1 AVQTAASLPAA
12 CCLRLL
18 PAACCTF
25 PFLGL
30 QQTAIAAHLL
40 PIPFSL
46 EILPWPSQ
54 RKAKQQADASTAGQ
68 PKTAGPPPAAD
79 EPAQS
84 TKPAT
89 KQGTTTAAGKVTKNA
104 AAIATDNRPV
114 GKLPVTENVEKK
126 PVSFAGLFSANRKL
140 TNEHKLTK
148 FAVDDGPLTLV
159 SDDLLDVRA
168 KLGFCLVGYVAGKF
182 PGLKVIRTLAQ
193 SWGASFQQHESGCT
207 CRTALNSR
215 KMISASRRS
224 GPHFHRCPL
233 ECWHPNALGKIG
245 SRIGTPIAMDSL
257 TMNMERVSYAR
268 ILVEVD
274 ASKKLIEQVEFV
286 MPNGITRKQPVL
298 ATDLGI
304 CSRLAKAYRPLPP
317 QPPQP
322 LPPPVA
328 APIKPAE
335 AAKSKPGDWMV
346 VNRRS
351 KGKATATA
359 AKPAVETQRP
369 TSPPAGKVE
378 QGRLNM
384 KAPQPVLLKDKQG
397 RIAIRK
403 SRQEGISPSI
413 TMKIGFW
420 NVRGFNRPLKHNGVA
435 HLIKNNRLC
444 LLGILET
451 KLAASSIQTIL
462 SRSLPGWCQA
472 NNFDTIAGGRILVVW
487 DPAIIDIHPVD
498 ISPQVIHCRAT
509 NKSSQ
514 LSFYISFTYG
524 LYSVVNRRNMW
535 EKLSDFGQS
544 RNMPWLIMGDF
555 NCVKSPNEKQL
566 GRLDYTMFP
575 LPAATTLGIP
585 TMKATPYGASST
597 GVLCNNA
604 WLEGGLHC
612 SAHFNPPGCL
622 SDHSPGIVSI
632 LDPAPTKPKS
642 FRFFNMWADHPDFLA
657 TVEAKWN
664 LSVDG
669 TAQFCLCKRLKAL
682 KGELKAFNSQHYS
695 HISARAKE
703 ADHTLQVAQN
713 QLESNP
719 GDVALRNSLG
729 DLRKRAVF
737 LAEAERQF
745 FYQKAKI
752 HYLKD
757 GDRNTKFFHDMV
769 KRNVTKNS
777 IGAVTR
783 ADGTVITA
791 AEDIAQEF
799 AHTLPVDDG
808 VFEWG
813 PILSPEQTADLCRA
827 VTPLEVKEAIFHISD
842 NKAPGPDGY
851 SSCFFKKAWNIVGD
865 QVCRA
870 VLDFFRC
877 GRMLRQLN
885 HTIIALVP
893 KSDHSTHVADYRPI
907 SCCNVIYK
915 AITKIISD
923 RLAPVLEHLIDRC
936 QAAFVGGRNITDNI
950 FLAQEMVRQY
960 SRKRIS
966 PRCTI
971 NVDLRKAFD
980 SVSWSF
986 LGRVLHGYGFPP
998 LFINWIMEC
1007 VCNSSFSVALNG
1019 SLRGF
1024 FPGKKGLRQGDPMS
1038 PALFLLCMEYFSRL
1052 VKRKTTNS
1060 DFNFHPKC
1068 EKLKITHLLFA
1079 DDLMLFSRGDL
1090 PSIHILME
1098 CLQEFRDTSGL
1109 TINTSKSS
1117 IFTAGI
1123 QYEELDGIL
1132 ARTGFARGEMPVRY
1146 LGIPLAAQRLTV
1158 TNYSPLVDHIAD
1170 CISKWT
1176 GKSLSYAGRLE
1187 LIRSVIQGVE
1197 CFWLQVF
1204 PLPAAVIEKI
1214 HRLCRNFLWNSRR
1227 TPVAWEEICHP
1238 KEEGGLGIR
1247 HIQSWNVALLARVLW
1262 NIHRKADTLWVQWV
1276 NGVYLRDASIWDWQP
1291 KKGDSPLLQRLAEIR
1306 NKVVTEFG
1314 SSEAAIEQMTRWSTP
1329 KGLQTS
1335 KAYEYFRPKLA
1346 RQPWKAAI
1354 WKAFIPPKYSF
1365 ILWLGL
1371 RGRLATRDRLGFLQ
1385 EEDLCSLCINT
1396 KESAKHLFFECPFSN
1411 FVWSRIRHWLGINR
1425 TMSTLQSAVK
1435 WLKKEK
1441 TGSSVQNKARHL
1453 ALACTVYTLWR
1464 QRNEIIFEGS
1474 TACPERLVNLVKVTL
1489 FRVLWTLF
1497 PHGFDRS

>member
-1 AVQTAASLPAA
+1 MAKSK
-12 CCLRLL
+12 
-18 PAACCTF
+18 
-25 PFLGL
+25 
-30 QQTAIAAHLL
+30 
-40 PIPFSL
+40 
-46 EILPWPSQ
+46 
-54 RKAKQQADASTAGQ
+54 KAKQQADASTAGQ

-89 KQGTTTAAGKVTKNA
+89 KQGTTTAAGKVSTMAFNEFISDMEATPSHIAKNA

-193 SWGASFQQHESGCT
+193 SWGASFQQHESGWLVFRFAREEDRQRVLAGGPYFVYGRPLLLKHMPDCFEF
-207 CRTALNSR
+207 
-215 KMISASRRS
+215 KEDDISLTPVWATLPSL
-224 GPHFHRCPL
+224 PL

-286 MPNGITRKQPVL
+286 MPNGITRKQPVIW
-298 ATDLGI
+298 AFARDLPRPIGH
-304 CSRLAKAYRPLPP
+304 CPHSRPSRLPT
-317 QPPQP
+317 
-322 LPPPVA
+322 PVA

-369 TSPPAGKVE
+369 TSPPARQGGTGTAE
-378 QGRLNM
+378 YEGTATTNSDSSSSDSPTATHHEMPGIITDGLQGRALTGLSNTM
-384 KAPQPVLLKDKQG
+384 GSPTSL
-397 RIAIRK
+397 RI
-403 SRQEGISPSI
+403 
-413 TMKIGFW
+413 TGFVSW
-420 NVRGFNRPLKHNGVA
+420 AF
-435 HLIKNNRLC
+435 
-444 LLGILET
+444 LET

-498 ISPQVIHCRAT
+498 ISPQVIHCRGARISPLNSPSIFHLHT
-509 NKSSQ
+509 AFILLLIEGTCGRNFLILANHGTCHGLLWGISTVLNLPMRSS
-514 LSFYISFTYG
+514 LEWLHLGMSLRILWDCCTALG
-524 LYSVVNRRNMW
+524 LHDVPTTGCYYTWYSNNESNPVW
-535 EKLSDFGQS
+535 CKLD
-544 RNMPWLIMGDF
+544 R
-555 NCVKSPNEKQL
+555 
-566 GRLDYTMFP
+566 
-575 LPAATTLGIP
+575 
-585 TMKATPYGASST
+585 
-597 GVLCNNA
+597 VLCNNA

-799 AHTLPVDDG
+799 VDYYTSLLGTEAHTLPVDDG

-851 SSCFFKKAWNIVGD
+851 SS
-865 QVCRA
+865 
-870 VLDFFRC
+870 
-877 GRMLRQLN
+877 
-885 HTIIALVP
+885 
-893 KSDHSTHVADYRPI
+893 
-907 SCCNVIYK
+907 
-915 AITKIISD
+915 
-923 RLAPVLEHLIDRC
+923 
-936 QAAFVGGRNITDNI
+936 
-950 FLAQEMVRQY
+950 
-960 SRKRIS
+960 
-966 PRCTI
+966 
-971 NVDLRKAFD
+971 
-980 SVSWSF
+980 
-986 LGRVLHGYGFPP
+986 
-998 LFINWIMEC
+998 
-1007 VCNSSFSVALNG
+1007 
-1019 SLRGF
+1019 
-1024 FPGKKGLRQGDPMS
+1024 
-1038 PALFLLCMEYFSRL
+1038 
-1052 VKRKTTNS
+1052 
-1060 DFNFHPKC
+1060 
-1068 EKLKITHLLFA
+1068 
-1079 DDLMLFSRGDL
+1079 
-1090 PSIHILME
+1090 
-1098 CLQEFRDTSGL
+1098 
-1109 TINTSKSS
+1109 
-1117 IFTAGI
+1117 
-1123 QYEELDGIL
+1123 
-1132 ARTGFARGEMPVRY
+1132 
-1146 LGIPLAAQRLTV
+1146 
-1158 TNYSPLVDHIAD
+1158 
-1170 CISKWT
+1170 
-1176 GKSLSYAGRLE
+1176 
-1187 LIRSVIQGVE
+1187 
-1197 CFWLQVF
+1197 
-1204 PLPAAVIEKI
+1204 
-1214 HRLCRNFLWNSRR
+1214 
-1227 TPVAWEEICHP
+1227 
-1238 KEEGGLGIR
+1238 
-1247 HIQSWNVALLARVLW
+1247 
-1262 NIHRKADTLWVQWV
+1262 
-1276 NGVYLRDASIWDWQP
+1276 
-1291 KKGDSPLLQRLAEIR
+1291 
-1306 NKVVTEFG
+1306 
-1314 SSEAAIEQMTRWSTP
+1314 
-1329 KGLQTS
+1329 
-1335 KAYEYFRPKLA
+1335 
-1346 RQPWKAAI
+1346 
-1354 WKAFIPPKYSF
+1354 
-1365 ILWLGL
+1365 
-1371 RGRLATRDRLGFLQ
+1371 
-1385 EEDLCSLCINT
+1385 
-1396 KESAKHLFFECPFSN
+1396 
-1411 FVWSRIRHWLGINR
+1411 
-1425 TMSTLQSAVK
+1425 
-1435 WLKKEK
+1435 
-1441 TGSSVQNKARHL
+1441 
-1453 ALACTVYTLWR
+1453 
-1464 QRNEIIFEGS
+1464 
-1474 TACPERLVNLVKVTL
+1474 
-1489 FRVLWTLF
+1489 
-1497 PHGFDRS
+1497 